1 MSGYDGAG
9 FWSHVKGITFIGHV
23 TNHGF
28 QIVLRVGRN
37 PPPSGRM
44 GNFAGEISLSVGIWG
59 GMVFTIRTF
68 L

>member
-23 TNHGF
+23 TSHGF

-44 GNFAGEISLSVGIWG
+44 GNFAGEISLSVGI
-59 GMVFTIRTF
+59 
-68 L
+68 